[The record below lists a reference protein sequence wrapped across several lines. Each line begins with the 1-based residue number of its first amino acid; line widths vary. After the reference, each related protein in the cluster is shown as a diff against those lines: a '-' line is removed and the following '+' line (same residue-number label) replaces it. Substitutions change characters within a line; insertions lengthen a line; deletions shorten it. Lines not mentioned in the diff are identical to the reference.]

1 MVKSVCA
8 AFAAVVLTLG
18 LVTVG
23 GDPAA
28 ADGKGERPKA
38 STDVRPK
45 KIVRAVRTVR
55 TTRSVVR
62 TCPGARLGFA
72 YETGQGV
79 PQDYAFAAYWYSQGA
94 ECGDPNAQ
102 HLLGLMYDRGFGVP
116 LDHMEAHKW
125 LNLAAARAGRP
136 NREYYARIR
145 NAVASKMTF
154 PEVIEAQR
162 RARDWWHGGREW

>member
-1 MVKSVCA
+1 MGA
-8 AFAAVVLTLG
+8 LGLTLAG
-18 LVTVG
+18 AA
-23 GDPAA
+23 PAA

-38 STDVRPK
+38 AEQSRAAKVVRTARV
-45 KIVRAVRTVR
+45 VRAVRP
-55 TTRSVVR
+55 
-62 TCPGARLGFA
+62 CPGARLGFA

-79 PQDYAFAAYWYSQGA
+79 PQDYAFAAYWYSRGA

-116 LDHMEAHKW
+116 LDHVEAHKW
-125 LNLAAARAGRP
+125 LNLAAARAGP
-136 NREYYARIR
+136 ANREYYARIR

-162 RARDWWHGGREW
+162 RAREWWQPRAVAARRAY

>member
-1 MVKSVCA
+1 MRSLAYA
-8 AFAAVVLTLG
+8 AMGAVALTL
-18 LVTVG
+18 VG
-23 GDPAA
+23 APPAA

-38 STDVRPK
+38 SVDVRPK
-45 KIVRAVRTVR
+45 KVVRAVRTVR
-55 TTRSVVR
+55 SLRPALR
-62 TCPGARLGFA
+62 ACPGARLGFA

-79 PQDYAFAAYWYSQGA
+79 PQDYAFAAYWYSRGA

-125 LNLAAARAGRP
+125 LNLAAARSGRA

-162 RARDWWHGGREW
+162 RAREWWHVR

>member
-1 MVKSVCA
+1 MVKSLCA
-8 AFAAVVLTLG
+8 AFGAIVLALA
-18 LVTVG
+18 LPS
-23 GDPAA
+23 PAA

-38 STDVRPK
+38 ATHVRHK
-45 KIVRAVRTVR
+45 AVVRAVRKVRTVR
-55 TTRSVVR
+55 STAELCAGTRR
-62 TCPGARLGFA
+62 GFA
-72 YETGQGV
+72 YETGIGV
-79 PQDYAFAAYWYSQGA
+79 PQDYAFAAYWYSRAA

-125 LNLAAARAGRP
+125 LNLAAARAGRA
-136 NREYYARIR
+136 NREYYARMR

-162 RARDWWHGGREW
+162 RARDWWHVREW

>member
-1 MVKSVCA
+1 MRCVAYA
-8 AFAAVVLTLG
+8 ALG
-18 LVTVG
+18 ALALALLG
-23 GDPAA
+23 AQPAA
-28 ADGKGERPKA
+28 ADGKGEGPKA
-38 STDVRPK
+38 AADIRTKKVVR
-45 KIVRAVRTVR
+45 VARTVR
-55 TTRSVVR
+55 LTRARVCR
-62 TCPGARLGFA
+62 GARVGFA

-79 PQDYAFAAYWYSQGA
+79 PQDYASAAYWYSRGA

-125 LNLAAARAGRP
+125 LNLAAARASRP

-162 RARDWWHGGREW
+162 RAREWWHVRAW

>member
-1 MVKSVCA
+1 MIKSVCVVFGA
-8 AFAAVVLTLG
+8 LMLALAVP
-18 LVTVG
+18 
-23 GDPAA
+23 DPAA
-28 ADGKGERPKA
+28 ADGKGERQKA
-38 STDVRPK
+38 STHIRHKAV
-45 KIVRAVRTVR
+45 VRAVRKVR
-55 TTRSVVR
+55 KVRSVASLCAGR
-62 TCPGARLGFA
+62 QLGFA

-79 PQDYAFAAYWYSQGA
+79 PQDYAFAAYWYSRAA

-125 LNLAAARAGRP
+125 LNLAAARAGRS

>member
-1 MVKSVCA
+1 MRSLACVAIGAIAVALA
-8 AFAAVVLTLG
+8 APP
-18 LVTVG
+18 
-23 GDPAA
+23 PAA

-38 STDVRPK
+38 SAEVRPK
-45 KIVRAVRTVR
+45 KLVRVARTVR
-55 TTRSVVR
+55 AARPAIR
-62 TCPGARLGFA
+62 ACPGARLGFA

-79 PQDYAFAAYWYSQGA
+79 PQDYASAAYWYSRGA

-125 LNLAAARAGRP
+125 LNLAAARSRP
-136 NREYYARIR
+136 ANREYYARIR

-162 RARDWWHGGREW
+162 RAREWWYGREW